1 MDSDFLIP
9 FIFFGFLAA
18 IILVPTLAKERT
30 KRSAHDLVSQAL
42 ARGQNLDPVLVQQLT
57 QNMLDEGNRARKSLG
72 NAVILLALA
81 GGFIAAGYVMD
92 GFDPGGDARHGM
104 WIPAVILGSV
114 GTAFLLLSIID
125 YASKRRSAG

>member
-1 MDSDFLIP
+1 MDADIFVP
-9 FIFFGFLAA
+9 FVFFGFLAA
-18 IILVPTLAKERT
+18 IILVPTLSKERT
-30 KRSAHDLVSQAL
+30 KRSAHDLVANAL
-42 ARGQNLDPVLVQQLT
+42 SRGQNLDPALVQQLT

-72 NAVILLALA
+72 NAVILLALT

-114 GTAFLLLSIID
+114 GVAFLLLAIID
-125 YASKRRSAG
+125 YATKRRAAN

>member
-1 MDSDFLIP
+1 M
-9 FIFFGFLAA
+9 
-18 IILVPTLAKERT
+18 
-30 KRSAHDLVSQAL
+30 
-42 ARGQNLDPVLVQQLT
+42 ARGQQLEPALVQQLT
-57 QNMLDEGNRARKSLG
+57 QTMLDAGNRARKSLG

-114 GTAFLLLSIID
+114 GVAFLLLSIID
-125 YASKRRSAG
+125 YASKRRTPA

>member
-18 IILVPTLAKERT
+18 IILVPTLVKERT
-30 KRSAHDLVSQAL
+30 KRSAHELISQAM
-42 ARGQNLDPVLVQQLT
+42 ARGQQLEPALVQQLT

-114 GTAFLLLSIID
+114 GVAFLLLSIID
-125 YASKRRSAG
+125 YASKRRTPA